1 MQEPILLTVD
11 AVIFGYTPGKSL
23 HVLLIRRG
31 VAPFKGHWALPGG
44 FVLPGEDLATAVR
57 RELRE
62 EAGIEPDYLEQL
74 YTFGTPGRDPR
85 GRVVSV
91 AYFGLVGPTKFRPSA
106 GSDATEACWLPV
118 SGLQS
123 LAFDHAD
130 ILETALNRLRAK
142 TTYEPIGFELLEEK
156 FPFSHLEHLYTTLLG
171 KPVER
176 RNFRKKIMQFG
187 LVEELAEKAPIHG
200 SGRPATL
207 FRFNETRYFE
217 LKNKGMGLDWDFTA
231 PKTRKGLQ

>member
-1 MQEPILLTVD
+1 M
-11 AVIFGYTPGKSL
+11 
-23 HVLLIRRG
+23 IRRG
-31 VAPFKGHWALPGG
+31 VEPYKGSWALPGG
-44 FVLPGEDLATAVR
+44 FVLAEEDLALAVR

-74 YTFGTPGRDPR
+74 YTFGAPGRDPR

-91 AYFGLVGPTKFRPSA
+91 AYFGLVGPSKFKPSA
-106 GSDATEACWLPV
+106 GSDAMEACWLPV
-118 SGLQS
+118 SNLEA
-123 LAFDHAD
+123 LAFDHLH
-130 ILETALNRLRAK
+130 ILQTALNRLRAK
-142 TTYEPIGFELLEEK
+142 ATYEPIGFELLEEK

-187 LVEELAEKAPIHG
+187 FVEELPEKAPILG

-207 FRFNETRYFE
+207 FRFNEQRYFE
-217 LKNKGMGLDWDFTA
+217 LKNKGIGLDWDFMVS
-231 PKTRKGLQ
+231 KTRKGLEKG